1 MKVTVLMSQTS
12 FTVDQWW
19 TASPETALKALR
31 EQLMAAQAVWPDEL
45 GGYGIQRCLP
55 AAASRDDL
63 DDGKAVRG
71 RLGGVARAAAM
82 TPEERSEVARKA
94 ANARRGNAET
104 QDDLAKSST
113 Q

>member
-71 RLGGVARAAAM
+71 RRG
-82 TPEERSEVARKA
+82 
-94 ANARRGNAET
+94 RRGNAETQDET